1 MSILTNV
8 KDRDRRT
15 HIAGHMVLI
24 SLTNDLNPSRKT
36 ELTHECHFGADCIDT
51 IGTYECSCRKGYT
64 GDGMMCKN
72 INECNTDNPTHNCN
86 IEATCYDE
94 IGYFACICNDGYH
107 GDGFGENGCIDV
119 DECSTGVHTCL
130 TSETEF
136 QNKIVKLRCCD
147 HNFTTKR
154 NLIF

>member
-130 TSETEF
+130 TSEAEF
-136 QNKIVKLRCCD
+136 QNKTIKL
-147 HNFTTKR
+147 
-154 NLIF
+154 

>member
-1 MSILTNV
+1 
-8 KDRDRRT
+8 
-15 HIAGHMVLI
+15 
-24 SLTNDLNPSRKT
+24 
-36 ELTHECHFGADCIDT
+36 
-51 IGTYECSCRKGYT
+51 
-64 GDGMMCKN
+64 MCEN

-94 IGYFACICNDGYH
+94 IGYFACICNAGYH

-130 TSETEF
+130 TSEAEF
-136 QNKIVKLRCCD
+136 QNKTIKLWCCD

-154 NLIF
+154 NLFFKQASQSPQNFVKLWKMNSKWKKL